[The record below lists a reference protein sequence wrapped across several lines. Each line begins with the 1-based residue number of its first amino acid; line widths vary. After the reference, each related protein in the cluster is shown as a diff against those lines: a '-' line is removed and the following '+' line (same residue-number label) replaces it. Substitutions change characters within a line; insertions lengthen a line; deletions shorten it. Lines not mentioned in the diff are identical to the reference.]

1 MPRHNGPTVDKQSQK
16 NIVHLVVTPDP
27 IYSYDKLKEALLA
40 SHQLTDFQRVELLLA
55 MELLGGGKPSELLAD
70 MWEVCPPPATQQHLL
85 CRPLPAAA
93 SWCSSSMRT
102 ILTSTAQWN

>member
-1 MPRHNGPTVDKQSQK
+1 M
-16 NIVHLVVTPDP
+16 HLVVTPDP

-70 MWEVCPPPATQQHLL
+70 MWEVCPPLQHNSIFY
-85 CRPLPAAA
+85 AALFLQRLHGA
-93 SWCSSSMRT
+93 PHP
-102 ILTSTAQWN
+102 